1 MKISTSPSAL
11 SDSDELSYRR
21 NFLAHD
27 ARRLLATYA
36 LAVFFILAYI
46 GQDALFV
53 GQGTPRFHELLGLR
67 VFMVGLS
74 GLAAWVAY
82 RTVDPRW
89 LDISSI
95 GWGVVIPLLY
105 IPIVMTRPAAYT
117 HNLVADLVSI
127 MLFHLAM
134 PDRPRWRVLPAIMY
148 TLVSLG
154 TLLTVKQAQPLPV
167 LVIVIANFIVVNLVC
182 LLVARNIAQYR
193 RRFWRDEKHLAELAQ
208 QRLRM
213 VEARNQLIA
222 TLSHEFRTPLN
233 VVAGSAAILDGY
245 HERLDAPQR
254 NSLLARIQVGVSR
267 LSEMLDQALFISRS
281 QADHLVLQ
289 PAEIQVADTLEKLAA
304 EVAILYPECAVSTH
318 LEEAPAH
325 QLADAAMLRLIVLN
339 LVSNACKF
347 TPPGKARSLM
357 LQAGQEG
364 LSIRV
369 ADAGIGIPKDELGQI
384 FAPFARAS
392 NASLIQG
399 TGLGLAIVK
408 DGVERLNGSIAV
420 NSLLDQGTTVDVTL
434 PWWKPEH
441 V

>member
-1 MKISTSPSAL
+1 VKVSSSPTVL

-21 NFLAHD
+21 HFLSHD

-36 LAVFFILAYI
+36 LAVFFVLAYV

-53 GQGTPRFHELLGLR
+53 GQGTPRFNQLLGLR
-67 VFMVGLS
+67 IFMVVLS

-82 RTVDPRW
+82 RTTEPRW

-105 IPIVMTRPAAYT
+105 IPIVVARPAAYT

-134 PDRPRWRVLPAIMY
+134 PDRPRWRVLPAIMF

-154 TLLTVKQAQPLPV
+154 TLVTVKQAQPTPV
-167 LVIVIANFIVVNLVC
+167 LVIVIANFVVVNLVC
-182 LLVARNIAQYR
+182 IVVARNIARYR
-193 RRFWRDEKHLAELAQ
+193 RRFWRDEKRLEDLAQ

-233 VVAGSAAILDGY
+233 AVAGSAAILDGY
-245 HERLDAPQR
+245 HERLDEPQR
-254 NSLLARIQVGVSR
+254 NSLLARIQVGVAR

-281 QADHLVLQ
+281 QADRLVLQ
-289 PAEIQVADTLEKLAA
+289 PAEIRVADTVEQLAA
-304 EVAILYPECAVSTH
+304 EVAVLYPECEVATR
-318 LEEAPAH
+318 LEGAPEY
-325 QLADAAMLRLIVLN
+325 QLADAGMLRLMVLN
-339 LVSNACKF
+339 LVSNASKF
-347 TPPGKARSLM
+347 TPPGKARSLT
-357 LQAGQEG
+357 LKAGPEG

-369 ADAGIGIPKDELGQI
+369 EDSGIGIPEDELEQI

-408 DGVERLNGSIAV
+408 DGVERLNGTITV
-420 NSLLDQGTTVDVTL
+420 NSQLNQGTTVEVAL
-434 PWWKPEH
+434 PWWKPDH
-441 V
+441 A

>member
-1 MKISTSPSAL
+1 VKISSSPTAL

-21 NFLAHD
+21 NFLSHD

-36 LAVFFILAYI
+36 LAIFFILAYV
-46 GQDALFV
+46 GQDALFL
-53 GQGTPRFHELLGLR
+53 GQGTPRFNELLGLR
-67 VFMVGLS
+67 VFMVCLS

-82 RTVDPRW
+82 RTVEPRW

-105 IPIVMTRPAAYT
+105 IPIMMSRPAAYT

-154 TLLTVKQAQPLPV
+154 TLVTVKQAQPLPV
-167 LVIVIANFIVVNLVC
+167 LVIVIANFMVVNLVC
-182 LLVARNIAQYR
+182 IVVARNIARYR
-193 RRFWRDEKHLAELAQ
+193 RCFWDDERRLANLAQ
-208 QRLRM
+208 QRLHM

-233 VVAGSAAILDGY
+233 AVAGSAAILDGY

-281 QADHLVLQ
+281 QADRLVLQ

-304 EVAILYPECAVSTH
+304 EVAVLYPECAVSIH
-318 LEEAPAH
+318 LEGAPEY
-325 QLADAAMLRLIVLN
+325 QVSDAAMLRLMVLN

-347 TPPGKARSLM
+347 TPLGKARSLV
-357 LQAGQEG
+357 LKAGPEG
-364 LSIRV
+364 FSIRV
-369 ADAGIGIPKDELGQI
+369 EDSGIGIPEDELGQI
-384 FAPFARAS
+384 FTPFTRAS

-399 TGLGLAIVK
+399 MGLGLAIVK
-408 DGVERLNGSIAV
+408 DAVERLNGNIAV
-420 NSLLDQGTTVDVTL
+420 QSLLGQGTTVEIAL

>member
-1 MKISTSPSAL
+1 MKISSSPTAL

-21 NFLAHD
+21 NFLSHD

-36 LAVFFILAYI
+36 LAVFFILAYV

-53 GQGTPRFHELLGLR
+53 GQGTPRFNELLGLR
-67 VFMVGLS
+67 GFMVALS
-74 GLAAWVAY
+74 CLAAWIAY
-82 RTVDPRW
+82 RTVEPRW

-105 IPIVMTRPAAYT
+105 IPIVMSRPAAYT

-134 PDRPRWRVLPAIMY
+134 PDRPGWRVLPAIMY

-154 TLLTVKQAQPLPV
+154 TLVTVKQAQPLTV
-167 LVIVIANFIVVNLVC
+167 LVIVIANFAVVNLVC
-182 LLVARNIAQYR
+182 IVVARNIARYR
-193 RRFWRDEKHLAELAQ
+193 RRFWRDEKHLAELAL

-254 NSLLARIQVGVSR
+254 TSLLARIQIGVSR

-281 QADHLVLQ
+281 QADRLVLQ
-289 PAEIQVADTLEKLAA
+289 PAQIEVTDTLEKLAA
-304 EVAILYPECAVSTH
+304 EVAVLYPECTVSTH
-318 LEEAPAH
+318 LEGAPEY
-325 QLADAAMLRLIVLN
+325 QVSDSAMLRLIVLN

-347 TPPGKARSLM
+347 TPPGRARSLA
-357 LQAGQEG
+357 LSAGQEG

-369 ADAGIGIPKDELGQI
+369 SDNGIGIPEDEQGHI

-392 NASLIQG
+392 NACLIQG

-408 DGVERLNGSIAV
+408 DGVERLNGSITV
-420 NSLLDQGTTVDVTL
+420 KSLLDQGTTVEASL
-434 PWWKPEH
+434 PWWKHEH